1 MTGLQDVP
9 PQDAA
14 STSRT
19 QASDEQFRLGWI
31 LPVGLALLL
40 VAILTLLT
48 LLLLNPPW
56 EDTPVP
62 DIQDRLSALSKSDLE
77 VEKLRQETVKL
88 ELENRSAGSGW
99 GLLLSYAPFL
109 TAIVAVAGLFATVW
123 KQISTSAQQ
132 RIQDRHEQALENQ
145 RRFDQRIKDRH
156 EQALENQRRF
166 DQNFTKVVENLGSAS
181 PALQASAAVSLATFL
196 RPEYSR
202 FHDQVYMVVL
212 ANLKIEHEQPVND
225 LLVNVF
231 EQSIRLRLP
240 SASQAARRYLL
251 DLSRASL
258 DRVDLSGLDLQEADL
273 GYARM
278 RGANLTGTNLF
289 RCGGIAINLERARLT
304 DANLEEAR
312 LREARCRGALF
323 HRANLVSARLEEAQL
338 IEAQFEDARLQGAHL
353 QRAAL
358 QGARFWNADINDA
371 FFADAMFDSAALKS
385 IAKGAKNWRN
395 AHFTAAVSE
404 KLNAISDASA
414 SHST

>member
-132 RIQDRHEQALENQ
+132 RIQ
-145 RRFDQRIKDRH
+145 DRH